1 VVKLVFALHLLFAIF
16 AVGPLVHAAT
26 TAGRG
31 VRKGDGVATA
41 SAARM
46 LRIYS
51 YASVL
56 VIIAGMALMSMDD
69 PYDKGKKIGEF
80 SQAWIWLSLLL
91 WLVAIALVL
100 AVIVP
105 TLTKVTRM
113 IGEQQSVV
121 TLTGRVAAAGGA
133 VGVIFAVIV
142 FLMVY
147 QPGR

>member
-16 AVGPLVHAAT
+16 AIGPLVHAAT
-26 TAGRG
+26 TASRG
-31 VRKGDGVATA
+31 VRRGDGAATA

-46 LRIYS
+46 LRVYS
-51 YASVL
+51 YTSVL

-69 PYDKGKKIGEF
+69 PHDKGQKIGEF
-80 SQAWIWLSLLL
+80 SQLWIWLSLLL
-91 WLVAIALVL
+91 WLVAIGLVL

-105 TLTKVTRM
+105 TLTKVSRM
-113 IGEQQSVV
+113 IGAQDSVV
-121 TLTGRVAAAGGA
+121 TMTGRVAAAGGL
-133 VGVIFAVIV
+133 VGVLFAVIV